1 MSSCPGLVDF
11 AIGLLV
17 NFVLLTCAMGKKV
30 KFLEEIKLQKNREI
44 NFAHQ
49 KFLGLAEMTFGL
61 VYNSFSLP
69 EWQDLKM
76 TFFAPEQVV
85 KPFSGENTSFFQ

>member
-1 MSSCPGLVDF
+1 LRNGQ
-11 AIGLLV
+11 
-17 NFVLLTCAMGKKV
+17 V

-49 KFLGLAEMTFGL
+49 TFLGLVEMTFGL

-76 TFFAPEQVV
+76 NFFAPEQVV
-85 KPFSGENTSFFQ
+85 RQAILGENTSFFQ

>member
-1 MSSCPGLVDF
+1 MSDRPL
-11 AIGLLV
+11 
-17 NFVLLTCAMGKKV
+17 NFVLNLCDGQV

-49 KFLGLAEMTFGL
+49 MFLGLVEMTFGL
-61 VYNSFSLP
+61 VNTSFSLP
-69 EWQDLKM
+69 QWQDLKM

-85 KPFSGENTSFFQ
+85 KPFLGENTSFFR